1 MKYSEMKYVRPD
13 IDKVCFEF
21 KALINVFAKSKSFE
35 EADKILEKI
44 NTFRNHFKSM
54 EEIAY
59 INYTIDTNNKNF
71 EDEQNYFDE
80 VVPSFKDLE
89 TEYYKALVSSDF
101 RNELTKK
108 YGKHLFELADSILKS
123 FSHEIIEDVKKENHL
138 KSEYVKLIA
147 SAKVM
152 FEGEEKNLQEL
163 TPYLESTDRETRK
176 NACKALWG
184 FFSDN
189 SEKLDEIFD
198 KLVCLRNDMA
208 VMMNHKNYIG
218 LGYARMNRMD
228 YDEKMV
234 WDFRENVKKYI
245 VPLSE
250 KLREKQKNRL
260 GLDKLK
266 YYDTTIYYNS
276 GNATPKGG
284 PEWIMDMGKKMYDEL
299 SPETEEFM
307 DFMIEN
313 ELFDVFSKKG
323 KADMGYCNYIP
334 DYKSPYIFA
343 NMNGT
348 EDDITVLTHEAGH
361 AFQAYRSRNFHFSE
375 YANPTMET
383 CEIHSMSMEF
393 LTYPWMNLFFK
404 EDTDKFKF
412 THINEALNFLPYGV
426 LVDHFQHWVY
436 ENPKATP
443 QERNIRWLE
452 LEKIYMPYL
461 EHEDIE
467 HLSKGGR
474 WQKQGHIYEVPFYYI
489 DYCLAQM
496 CAFQFW
502 SKAVH
507 NNNGN
512 GQYKESLKEFIDL
525 CDKGGSD
532 TFLNLLESANLRSP
546 FSEEVFKDISQELE
560 IYIDSID
567 DSQF

>member
-1 MKYSEMKYVRPD
+1 MKYVRPD
-13 IDKVCFEF
+13 IEKVCFEF
-21 KALINVFAKSKSFE
+21 RALISDFAKSKSLE
-35 EADKILEKI
+35 EADIILEKI
-44 NTFRNHFKSM
+44 NTFRNHFKTM

-59 INYTIDTNNKNF
+59 INYTIDTNNKSF
-71 EDEQNYFDE
+71 AEEQDYFDE
-80 VVPSFKDLE
+80 AGPAFKDIE
-89 TEYYKALVSSDF
+89 TEYYNALVASEF
-101 RNELTKK
+101 RSALSEK
-108 YGKHLFELADSILKS
+108 YGRHLFEIAEIILKS

-147 SAKVM
+147 SAKVT
-152 FEGEEKNLQEL
+152 FDGEEKNLQEL
-163 TPYLESTDRETRK
+163 TPYLESTDRDVRK
-176 NACKALWG
+176 KACNAVWG

-198 KLVCLRNDMA
+198 KLVDIRNEMGLK
-208 VMMNHKNYIG
+208 MNYKNYTR
-218 LGYARMNRMD
+218 LGYARMCRMD
-228 YDEKMV
+228 YDETMI
-234 WDFRENVKKYI
+234 DNFRENVRKYL
-245 VPLSE
+245 VPLSV

-266 YYDTTIYYNS
+266 FYDTPFYYNS

-284 PEWIMDMGKKMYDEL
+284 PEWIMEMGKKMYDEL
-299 SPETEEFM
+299 SPETGEFM
-307 DFMIEN
+307 DFMIDN

-334 DYKSPYIFA
+334 DHKSPYIFA

-361 AFQAYRSRNFHFSE
+361 AFQAFRSRNFHFRE
-375 YANPTMET
+375 YESPSMET

-393 LTYPWMNLFFK
+393 LTYPWMKLFFK
-404 EDTDKFKF
+404 EDTEKFKF

-436 ENPKATP
+436 ENPKAAP
-443 QERNIRWLE
+443 QDRNKKWLE
-452 LEKIYMPYL
+452 LEKMYMPYMDHQ
-461 EHEDIE
+461 EIE
-467 HLSKGGR
+467 HLNNGGR

-502 SKAVH
+502 SKAIH
-507 NNNGN
+507 HDNGN
-512 GQYKESLKEFIDL
+512 GQYKESLKEYIEL

-532 TFLNLLESANLRSP
+532 AFLNLLKSANLRSP
-546 FSEEVFKDISQELE
+546 FDEDVFKDISKELE